1 MSGAPVGLA
10 LAPDRV
16 VARTCLRTA
25 RGAPASWEVW
35 SRDFDAGL
43 EWEELRAALAEMRTA
58 LGSGRPLH
66 LSLLPP
72 LAQSRIL
79 EFPRLTS
86 AELRAVLGRSVD
98 RYFPGITEPQ
108 TTGAVALRRGGK
120 GPFPVLATTASAHTV
135 EALLG
140 AAENAGWVVATI
152 TAAAVS
158 WPAGAVRVWPE
169 LRKGDAGLIV
179 IEDSVVHVH
188 ALTNGMVTK
197 LRRVRLDVWDSTMI
211 SSTGPVAVVGATEE
225 VSMLRAELCASGI
238 AVLAPPEWSVTPAI
252 LAALGAPHGSAL
264 EVLPPRVYDA
274 RLSAARRLTRR
285 LVGVAAALVFLAGA
299 MHLWGLHREITAV
312 EAERESIRADV
323 QVAIEERELLDGLQA
338 RLAALSDLEGSS
350 PRWSTVITEL
360 AVRLPRDAHIR
371 SLRAV
376 GDSLV
381 LEGDA
386 TRSVG
391 VFEALQQAPAFRSV
405 RASAP
410 IQQVRRE
417 GEDGASVERFTLG
430 ARISRGG
437 VP

>member
-1 MSGAPVGLA
+1 MGLA

-16 VARTCLRTA
+16 VAAMCFRTA
-25 RGAPASWEVW
+25 RGAPPRWEVW

-43 EWEELRAALAEMRTA
+43 EGEELQAALAEMRTA

-98 RYFPGITEPQ
+98 RYFPSITEPQ
-108 TTGAVALRRGGK
+108 TTGAVALRHGGK

-152 TAAAVS
+152 TAASVS

-179 IEDSVVHVH
+179 IESSVVHVH
-188 ALTNGMVTK
+188 ALTKGRVTQ
-197 LRRVRLDVWDSTMI
+197 LRRVRLDGWDSTMI
-211 SSTGPVAVVGATEE
+211 SSTDPVAVVGGAEE
-225 VSMLRAELCASGI
+225 ASMLHAELRASGI

-252 LAALGAPHGSAL
+252 LGALGAPHGSAL
-264 EVLPPRVYDA
+264 EVLPPRVYEA

-285 LVGVAAALVFLAGA
+285 LVGVAAALVLFAAAL
-299 MHLWGLHREITAV
+299 HLWGLHREIAAV
-312 EAERESIRADV
+312 EAERESIRAEV

-338 RLAALSDLEGSS
+338 RLAALGDLEGSS
-350 PRWSTVITEL
+350 PRWSTVIAEL

-391 VFEALQQAPAFRSV
+391 VFEALQQTPAFRSV

-417 GEDGASVERFTLG
+417 GEGGAPVERFTLG